1 MSHTSVA
8 DKIKF
13 RLWVAAG
20 GRCQYPGCNKPL
32 YRDDLTLAEMNRSNI
47 AHIIADSPIGPRGDS
62 VLSVKLAT
70 DFNNLMLMCYD
81 HHHLIDH
88 EGLTEHPVDVLR
100 AMKAEHERR
109 IETVSGIH
117 SDRKS
122 DVLIYTARIGDFYPH
137 VTFAEAATAVLANQR
152 YPASSYPHD
161 LGRGNG
167 HLTDAKA
174 SFWQQEEEHL
184 RAIIRERIIPPHT
197 RGDLK
202 APSIFAIAP
211 QPLLILLGHLIRDI
225 SAADV
230 YQRHREP
237 LPPGWAW
244 QDHPE
249 GFTYNI
255 DRPKGENGPPVLV
268 LALSA
273 PIAAERVTTKIGKDA
288 AIWQVTIQQPNN
300 DYLKSAQQLQ
310 QFRELIRPLLDEIK
324 DRYAPGTLLNV
335 FPAAPVAICVELG
348 RAIQPKAHMPMR
360 LWDQN
365 NDLGGF
371 IHALDINNLPPREM
385 R

>member
-1 MSHTSVA
+1 MSYTSVP
-8 DKIKF
+8 DRVKL

-32 YRDDLTLAEMNRSNI
+32 YRDDLTLAQMNCSNV
-47 AHIIADSPIGPRGDS
+47 AHIIADSPGGPRGDA
-62 VLSVKLAT
+62 VLSAQLAAE
-70 DFNNLMLMCYD
+70 FSNLMLMCYD

-88 EGLTEHPVDVLR
+88 EGLADHTVEVLR

-109 IETVSGIH
+109 IETVTGIQA
-117 SDRKS
+117 DRKT
-122 DVLIYTARIGDFYPH
+122 DVLIYTARIGDFFPR
-137 VTFAEAATAVLANQR
+137 VTFAEAATAVLANR
-152 YPASSYPHD
+152 RCPTSPYPHD

-167 HLTDAKA
+167 HLTDATA
-174 SFWQQEEEHL
+174 SFWQLEEDHL
-184 RAIIRERIIPPHT
+184 RAVVRERIIPPYT

-202 APSIFAIAP
+202 APSIFAFAP
-211 QPLLILLGHLIRDI
+211 QPLLMLLGHLIRDI

-237 LPPGWAW
+237 PPPGWAW

-249 GFTYNI
+249 AFSYI
-255 DRPKGENGPPVLV
+255 IERPNSATGQPALV

-273 PIAAERVTTKIGKDA
+273 PVDEGRVTVKIGADA
-288 AIWQVTIQQPNN
+288 AIWRVTIPQTDT

-324 DRYAPGTLLNV
+324 GHYPTGTMLNV
-335 FPAAPVAICVELG
+335 FPAAPVSVCVELG
-348 RAIQPKAHMPMR
+348 RAIQPKAHMPLR
-360 LWDQN
+360 IWDQN

-371 IHALDINNLPPREM
+371 VHALDLNTTNGGAQ
-385 R
+385 